1 MSTVLES
8 PVVHASTTVSER
20 LRDTTAAVRLSFN
33 WPGVRKALSAE
44 QKSRAAEAFDADG
57 SSIAATKRLIDTS
70 HPAFKAVTAVKSQA
84 TGYWKGMTLPFPE
97 AGVRLIRQDRVEEF
111 DSRMTELRGELDEA
125 VVALERHY
133 GELRA
138 AAARRLG
145 TLFDERDYP
154 PTLTGLFQIDW
165 DFPSVDPPNYLLE
178 LNSELY
184 EQESRRVAA
193 RFDEAVQL
201 AEEAFTSE
209 LAALVSHLAD
219 RLSGTEDGQPKI
231 FRDSAV
237 RNLTEFFE
245 RFREL
250 NIRSSEQLDETVEEA
265 RRVVH
270 GIEPG
275 QLRENHDLRQTVAR
289 ELTAVQN
296 VLDDLLVDRPRRR
309 ILRRP
314 R

>member
-111 DSRMTELRGELDEA
+111 DSRMTELRLELDEA

-201 AEEAFTSE
+201 
-209 LAALVSHLAD
+209 
-219 RLSGTEDGQPKI
+219 
-231 FRDSAV
+231 
-237 RNLTEFFE
+237 TEFFE